1 MQQLQR
7 KLQREESN
15 MAEMVDMKLPK
26 RSKDDTLKGCCE
38 PVSTSSQE
46 MWPYGL
52 QIRFEKDQV
61 KKMPGLKE
69 YKVGEKV
76 KIMAE
81 ATVTS
86 IRVSERQGGD
96 EQHTVEMQIEK
107 IACDSNKPLNKM
119 SMKEY
124 RNAREG

>member
-1 MQQLQR
+1 
-7 KLQREESN
+7 

-26 RSKDDTLKGCCE
+26 QTKKEMKDCYAPL
-38 PVSTSSQE
+38 STGSPQE

-52 QIRFEKDQV
+52 QIRFEKDEV

-76 KIMAE
+76 KITAE

-124 RNAREG
+124 RTAREGKV